1 MQQRERREALEQV
14 TERDVDARH
23 DRCVGG
29 RLEKVREAAAGD
41 ELRED
46 RELTGR
52 RVALHPVRAGEPF
65 ILESGQA
72 GDAVPDERFERR
84 QLRLDDGRAPASR
97 PSRGRT
103 DRDLRP
109 RPSMWPVDEIEDER
123 SGADADIA
131 GTRTTLQPAHHAPVL
146 YQAPV
151 RDFSECFRRVC
162 ARSRQRP
169 RVEVTRT

>member
-1 MQQRERREALEQV
+1 MEERERREALDQV
-14 TERDVDARH
+14 TERDIDTRH

-52 RVALHPVRAGEPF
+52 RVALHSVRPGESF

-84 QLRLDDGRAPASR
+84 QLGLHVGALQHRARLAVEGQR
-97 PSRGRT
+97 PSPQAI
-103 DRDLRP
+103 D
-109 RPSMWPVDEIEDER
+109 V
-123 SGADADIA
+123 A
-131 GTRTTLQPAHHAPVL
+131 G
-146 YQAPV
+146 
-151 RDFSECFRRVC
+151 
-162 ARSRQRP
+162 
-169 RVEVTRT
+169 